1 MEGLM
6 KPRTLAFAT
15 AIAGLVVAALVAGTV
30 LMRHEG
36 GTSSYLFP
44 LAILI
49 GPWIV
54 PLGLVAVT
62 KLGRPIAIGALLM
75 LAYELLLA
83 YAVIINPQ
91 QSTAGMDYLAKPLV
105 QLLLLMPVGAGI
117 GWLLDK
123 RASSRMQDTSSLGSS
138 RNAQ

>member
-1 MEGLM
+1 M
-6 KPRTLAFAT
+6 KPRTLAFVT
-15 AIAGLVVAALVAGTV
+15 TTGGLVVAALVAGSV
-30 LMRHEG
+30 LLRRG
-36 GTSSYLFP
+36 GSSDYLFP

-54 PLGLVAVT
+54 PVALLGTT
-62 KLGRPIAIGALLM
+62 KLGRPVAVGSLLM

-83 YAVIINPQ
+83 YAVVINPQ

-105 QLLLLMPVGAGI
+105 QLLLLMPVGAGV